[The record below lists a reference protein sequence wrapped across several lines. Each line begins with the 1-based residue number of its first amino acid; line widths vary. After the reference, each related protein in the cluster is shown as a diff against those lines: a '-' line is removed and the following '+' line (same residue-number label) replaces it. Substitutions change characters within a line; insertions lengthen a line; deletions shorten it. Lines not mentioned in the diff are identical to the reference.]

1 MAEENGLVQI
11 YYGDGKG
18 KTTAAFGLAFRCAG
32 WGRRVVIAQF
42 LKSSPCGEL
51 TAAERFPTLT
61 VLRSKGIHKFTFQM
75 NDEEKAVV
83 AENCRT
89 LLRQAAELARA
100 EDARLLV
107 LDEVIDALRGF
118 LPQEELCAFLDE
130 RPAGLEVVL
139 TGHSLPEALE
149 RRADYITP
157 VSYTHLDVY
166 KRQAQSASS
175 IMRRRAST
183 ARSMCAMDAAA
194 PLQGAVR

>member
-83 AENCRT
+83 ARNCRK
-89 LLRQAAELARA
+89 LFQEAVALARA

-130 RPAGLEVVL
+130 RP

-149 RRADYITP
+149 RRADYITHMVKEKHP
-157 VSYTHLDVY
+157 YDRGV
-166 KRQAQSASS
+166 
-175 IMRRRAST
+175 T
-183 ARSMCAMDAAA
+183 AR
-194 PLQGAVR
+194 REIEF

>member
-100 EDARLLV
+100 EEARLLV

-118 LPQEELCAFLDE
+118 LPQEEFCAFLDE

-139 TGHSLPEALE
+139 TGHSLPGALE
-149 RRADYITP
+149 RRADVITRMGEEKHRDGLG
-157 VSYTHLDVY
+157 VS
-166 KRQAQSASS
+166 A
-175 IMRRRAST
+175 RRGWD
-183 ARSMCAMDAAA
+183 C
-194 PLQGAVR
+194 

>member
-83 AENCRT
+83 ARNCRK
-89 LLRQAAELARA
+89 LFQEAVALARA

-130 RPAGLEVVL
+130 RPYTKISFHHLE
-139 TGHSLPEALE
+139 
-149 RRADYITP
+149 
-157 VSYTHLDVY
+157 
-166 KRQAQSASS
+166 
-175 IMRRRAST
+175 T
-183 ARSMCAMDAAA
+183 ARNW
-194 PLQGAVR
+194 

>member
-42 LKSSPCGEL
+42 LKSSPCEL

-139 TGHSLPEALE
+139 TGHSLPEQLAA
-149 RRADYITP
+149 RAHYITRMAKEKHP
-157 VSYTHLDVY
+157 YDQGV
-166 KRQAQSASS
+166 
-175 IMRRRAST
+175 T
-183 ARSMCAMDAAA
+183 AR
-194 PLQGAVR
+194 REIEF

>member
-83 AENCRT
+83 ARNCRK
-89 LLRQAAELARA
+89 LFQEAVALARA

-130 RPAGLEVVL
+130 RPRLEVVL

-149 RRADYITP
+149 RRADYITHMVKEKHP
-157 VSYTHLDVY
+157 YDRGV
-166 KRQAQSASS
+166 
-175 IMRRRAST
+175 T
-183 ARSMCAMDAAA
+183 AR
-194 PLQGAVR
+194 REIEF

>member
-100 EDARLLV
+100 EEARLLV

-130 RPAGLEVVL
+130 RHAGLEVVL

-149 RRADYITP
+149 RRADYITHMVKEKHP
-157 VSYTHLDVY
+157 YDRGV
-166 KRQAQSASS
+166 
-175 IMRRRAST
+175 T
-183 ARSMCAMDAAA
+183 AR
-194 PLQGAVR
+194 REIEF

>member
-61 VLRSKGIHKFTFQM
+61 VLRSKGFQM

-139 TGHSLPEALE
+139 TGHDLPPVLE
-149 RRADYITP
+149 PRADYITRFAKEKHP
-157 VSYTHLDVY
+157 YDRGV
-166 KRQAQSASS
+166 
-175 IMRRRAST
+175 T
-183 ARSMCAMDAAA
+183 AR
-194 PLQGAVR
+194 REIEF

>member
-1 MAEENGLVQI
+1 M
-11 YYGDGKG
+11 
-18 KTTAAFGLAFRCAG
+18 
-32 WGRRVVIAQF
+32 IAQF

-83 AENCRT
+83 ARNCRK
-89 LLRQAAELARA
+89 LFQEAVALARA

-139 TGHSLPEALE
+139 TGRDPGEELLGL
-149 RRADYITP
+149 ADYVTEMRCIRHP
-157 VSYTHLDVY
+157 Y
-166 KRQAQSASS
+166 AQGLP
-175 IMRRRAST
+175 
-183 ARSMCAMDAAA
+183 ARE
-194 PLQGAVR
+194 GIEY